1 MVYKDINVEREPL
14 RLKRIPIG
22 VIKATQKKEFNKIVF
37 DTTKTE
43 NAFAS
48 KLYND
53 FSGLLGIKPTE
64 DVYDTVDF
72 IISNDR
78 LNIEFYAELKVRYIV
93 NKFPELLIGREKM
106 LRILEQKLYP
116 TYLFMEFSTECY
128 VYKIASEEDILGLIK
143 KSGYDS
149 FYFIPKERCIM
160 YPEFINSIN
169 SQIRFL
175 YSQFNLNQTDVIP

>member
-53 FSGLLGIKPTE
+53 FNGLLGIKPTE
-64 DVYDTVDF
+64 DVY
-72 IISNDR
+72 
-78 LNIEFYAELKVRYIV
+78 
-93 NKFPELLIGREKM
+93 ELLIGREKM